1 MHWRSIESAPLPG
14 AENMAHD
21 EVLLEGVQAGGR
33 PVLRFYRWAP
43 ACLSLGRNQVV
54 ARPQEV
60 AAAVAAR
67 GFDLVRRA
75 TGGAAVLH
83 DRELTYA
90 VAVPVGVLG
99 SPRETYVA
107 INRALVAGLRRLGV
121 AAEVAGGG
129 RAEKGMGLVGRSGAP
144 GASGA
149 SGGAGASGP
158 PGAGG
163 SGATA
168 AGDAKSGKP
177 IWNAPCFQA
186 PAPGEVVAG
195 GLKLVGSAQRREGR
209 TLLQHGSL
217 LLAGDQTV
225 VAECLAGAPGL
236 PGATADL
243 PDAAA
248 GLSDHAAGAGNPV
261 GAANAIAPPPSGFT
275 TLSAL
280 LDPLPT
286 WSELV
291 AALTIGFETT
301 LDLRLQPDD
310 LTVAERARIEP
321 LTAHFRSPGWT
332 WRR

>member
-1 MHWRSIESAPLPG
+1 MYWRSIESGPLPG
-14 AENMAHD
+14 AGNMAYD
-21 EVLLEGVQAGGR
+21 QALLEGVQAGGP
-33 PVLRFYRWAP
+33 PVLRFYGWAP

-83 DRELTYA
+83 DRELTYS
-90 VAVPVGVLG
+90 VAVPVRALG

-121 AAEVAGGG
+121 EAEVARGG
-129 RAEKGMGLVGRSGAP
+129 RAERSVGANSGV
-144 GASGA
+144 
-149 SGGAGASGP
+149 

-163 SGATA
+163 AAVAT
-168 AGDAKSGKP
+168 P
-177 IWNAPCFQA
+177 NWENPCFQA
-186 PAPGEVVAG
+186 PAPGEVVVR

-217 LLAGDQTV
+217 LLAGDQGV
-225 VAECLAGAPGL
+225 VAECLAGDVGRADDAASA
-236 PGATADL
+236 ATAIS
-243 PDAAA
+243 AAT
-248 GLSDHAAGAGNPV
+248 
-261 GAANAIAPPPSGFT
+261 SGFT

-280 LDPLPT
+280 LDPLPS
-286 WSELV
+286 WSELI
-291 AALTIGFETT
+291 AALSAGFVEA
-301 LDLRLQPDD
+301 LGIPLLPSE
-310 LTVAERARIEP
+310 LTPAELARIEP
-321 LTAHFRSPGWT
+321 LTAHFESPDWT

>member
-1 MHWRSIESAPLPG
+1 MLWRAIESAPLRG
-14 AENMAHD
+14 AGNMAHD
-21 EVLLEGVQAGGR
+21 QALLEGVQAGGP
-33 PVLRFYRWAP
+33 PVLRFYGWAP
-43 ACLSLGRNQVV
+43 PCLSLGRNQVV
-54 ARPQEV
+54 PHREAV

-99 SPRETYVA
+99 APRGTYIA

-121 AAEVAGGG
+121 AAEVAGEVA
-129 RAEKGMGLVGRSGAP
+129 RDVGS
-144 GASGA
+144 
-149 SGGAGASGP
+149 
-158 PGAGG
+158 
-163 SGATA
+163 AT
-168 AGDAKSGKP
+168 P
-177 IWNAPCFQA
+177 NWENPCFQA
-186 PAPGEVVAG
+186 PAPGEVVVG

-217 LLAGDQTV
+217 LLAGDQRI
-225 VAECLAGAPGL
+225 VAECLAGG
-236 PGATADL
+236 
-243 PDAAA
+243 A
-248 GLSDHAAGAGNPV
+248 GLAGDT
-261 GAANAIAPPPSGFT
+261 IATPSGFT

-291 AALTIGFETT
+291 AALTAGFQAG
-301 LDLRLQPDD
+301 LGLQLQRDD
-310 LTVAERARIEP
+310 LTATERARISP
-321 LTAHFRSPGWT
+321 LTTHFQSPAWT